1 MWHADEPEK
10 AGQQL
15 ASLIRH
21 WDGNDVGEFLTR
33 MYLGEI
39 IMNDDNDNDTSSK
52 RKTRKMMI
60 TYHPANVQSP
70 QWMGLEE
77 SGLQYLTLFLL
88 EALPTKTLLPMEITR
103 FANYFLLRQHKWP
116 IPITIT
122 NDDDPTTTKKIQF
135 ETGSFISHAA
145 DLAKVY
151 GYIRRERLGDFTV
164 NDVLTMMVTTTTT
177 TTTIED
183 DDDDDDDKVDSNKD
197 RFLVQLGTFFV
208 NLGIQ
213 LTSMEKIMIVEGM
226 AIHGY
231 SPGLIARFISSSLEE
246 ISEEDRRVSLERS
259 KSLPEAEHALELL
272 LQKKKKTDVNDNG
285 DDDDV
290 VEQEEE
296 IPMPDIAATTTTA
309 TTTAEDSSHYSM
321 ELFLN
326 DDEFESRWLPE
337 ELLKEKE
344 EEDHHHHQQPM

>member
-1 MWHADEPEK
+1 M
-10 AGQQL
+10 
-15 ASLIRH
+15 R
-21 WDGNDVGEFLTR
+21 
-33 MYLGEI
+33 
-39 IMNDDNDNDTSSK
+39 
-52 RKTRKMMI
+52 MMI

-116 IPITIT
+116 SIT
-122 NDDDPTTTKKIQF
+122 NDDPTTKKKKIQF

-164 NDVLTMMVTTTTT
+164 NDVLAMMVSTTTTT
-177 TTTIED
+177 TSTTIED

-231 SPGLIARFISSSLEE
+231 SPGLIARFISSLEE
-246 ISEEDRRVSLERS
+246 ISEDDRRVSLERS

-272 LQKKKKTDVNDNG
+272 LQKKKKTDDLNDND

-296 IPMPDIAATTTTA
+296 IPMPDIAATATTTTA
-309 TTTAEDSSHYSM
+309 TTTAEDSSNYSM

-344 EEDHHHHQQPM
+344 EEEDHHHQQPM